1 MVITSEEHNALLDEL
16 VAEYS
21 LGELESDELT
31 AKMFAKSSG
40 LSLKRAGDVL
50 KEKTNRGELTSR
62 WIRNPDGSNKKVKA
76 YRKAIPTNVSKI

>member
-1 MVITSEEHNALLDEL
+1 MVITSEEHNELLEEL
-16 VAEYS
+16 TAECS
-21 LGELESDELT
+21 LGELEAGEVTSR
-31 AKMFAKSSG
+31 MFAESSG

-76 YRKAIPTNVSKI
+76 YRKAKQ